1 MKEYYRVKAYINLD
15 AIYHNIEDTRKII
28 SKDTQIMIIIK
39 ADGYGHGALPIAKTL
54 DSIADAYGVA
64 IVQEGVEMRKEGIK
78 KPILILGFTPKEY
91 YEDVVQYDIAQTVFQ
106 IDMAK
111 ALSDEA
117 LRQGKKACIHI
128 KIDTGMSRIGFT
140 ATKESIKIIKE
151 IASLEGIRLEGI
163 FTHFACADETEK
175 ESTYAQIEKFNAFV
189 GELEREG
196 VNIPIKHASN
206 SAGIIEFPEANF
218 DMVRSGISTYGLYPS
233 QCVDRSKLKLQPA
246 LELKTAVVFV
256 KETEA
261 GVGISYGTTY
271 VTTGKTK
278 IATIPVGYA
287 DGYPRNLSSKGRV
300 LIRGKS
306 APIIGRI
313 CMDQFMVDVTEI
325 EAVQEGDTVTLIGR
339 DGSEFI
345 SVEEVADLAGSFNYE
360 FICGLSKRIPRE
372 YYRNG
377 EKIGAM
383 DFYDCTK
390 DTLEFP
396 M

>member
-15 AIYHNIEDTRKII
+15 AIYDNIVNTRKII
-28 SKDTQIMIIIK
+28 HKETKIMIIIK

-54 DSIADAYGVA
+54 DSVADAYGVA
-64 IVQEGVEMRKEGIK
+64 IIQEGVEMRKEGIK

-91 YEDVVQYDIAQTVFQ
+91 YEDVVQYDISQTVFQ
-106 IDMAK
+106 YDMAK

-117 LRQGKKACIHI
+117 VKQGEKAGIHI
-128 KIDTGMSRIGFT
+128 KIDTGMSRIGFSD
-140 ATKESIKIIKE
+140 TKESIGNIKKIAMLPNI
-151 IASLEGIRLEGI
+151 IIEGIY
-163 FTHFACADETEK
+163 THFSCADEK
-175 ESTYAQIEKFNAFV
+175 EREVTYRQLEKFNAFV
-189 GELEREG
+189 KELEGEG
-196 VNIPIKHASN
+196 IYIPIKHASN
-206 SAGIIEFPEANF
+206 SAGIMEFPEANLN
-218 DMVRSGISTYGLYPS
+218 MVRSGISTYGLYPS
-233 QCVDRSKLKLQPA
+233 PFVDRTKLKLEPG
-246 LELKTAVVFV
+246 LELKTAVVYV
-256 KETEA
+256 KEIEEGI
-261 GVGISYGTTY
+261 GVSYGSTF
-271 VTTGKTK
+271 VTTRKTK
-278 IATIPVGYA
+278 VATIPVGYA

-325 EAVQEGDTVTLIGR
+325 HSVEEGDTVTLIGR
-339 DGSEFI
+339 DGNEFI
-345 SVEEVADLAGSFNYE
+345 PVEEMADLAGSFNYE

-377 EKIGAM
+377 KKVGAM
-383 DFYDCTK
+383 DFYDCTR